1 MIKESTPEKKGS
13 RKGYFV
19 IFGLGILLT
28 VAGFLVAYQFV
39 EPAPPRKIVIGTGD
53 KSGAYYAFAQ
63 QYKKILARDGITL
76 EVRSTAGSGENLK
89 LLTNPESGVD
99 IALVQGGIG
108 DSASQP
114 GLHSLASLYF
124 EPLWVFFHRDLKIKR
139 LPDLRGRKIAV
150 GPEASGTNAIATRL
164 LKANGITPDTATFLA
179 IGGEKAQN
187 SLISKEVEAAFL
199 VLSPQAAVIQNLL
212 LHEKIRVLGFER
224 GEAYQ
229 RANRFLSILKLPEGV
244 MDFVR
249 NIPERDIF
257 LLAPAATLVVRDSF
271 HPALVDLFLDAAAEV
286 HGGPGL
292 FQDLNE
298 FPSQKYLDFPLHKDA
313 QRYFKSGPPFLKRYL
328 PFWAAVFIERAKVML
343 LPLITLLIPLIRSLP
358 PGFRWRVRS
367 KIYRWYRDLSGVD
380 ARGAQS
386 QSPEEI
392 RACLAELDKI
402 EKEVLH
408 VSVPRSYAG
417 ELYSL
422 RMHISFVG
430 ESLRKKEAA
439 FFGSKEQP

>member
-1 MIKESTPEKKGS
+1 MAKDSAPRKREG
-13 RKGYFV
+13 RKGYLA

-63 QYKKILARDGITL
+63 RYKEILARDGITL

-108 DSASQP
+108 DPASQP

-124 EPLWVFFHRDLKIKR
+124 EPLWVFFHRDLKIRR
-139 LPDLRGRKIAV
+139 LPDLRGRKIAI
-150 GPEASGTNAIATRL
+150 GPEASGTNAIAARL
-164 LKANGITPDTATFLA
+164 LRANGITPDTAAFHA
-179 IGGEKAQN
+179 VGGEKAQD
-187 SLISKEVEAAFL
+187 SLIAREVDAAFF
-199 VLSPQAAVIQNLL
+199 VLSPQSTLIQNLL
-212 LHEKIRVLGFER
+212 LHDKIRVLGFER

-244 MDFVR
+244 MDFAR
-249 NIPERDIF
+249 NIPARDVF
-257 LLAPAATLVVRDSF
+257 LLAPAATLVVRDTF
-271 HPALVDLFLDAAAEV
+271 HPALVDLFLDAAVEV
-286 HGGPGL
+286 HSGPGL

-328 PFWAAVFIERAKVML
+328 PFWAADFIERAKVML

-358 PGFRWRVRS
+358 PGFRWRIRS
-367 KIYRWYRDLSGVD
+367 RIYRWYRDLNGVD

-392 RACLAELDKI
+392 RACLAELDRI

-408 VSVPRSYAG
+408 VSVPQSYAG
-417 ELYSL
+417 ELYLL
-422 RMHISFVG
+422 RTHISFVG
-430 ESLRKKEAA
+430 ESLRKREAA
-439 FFGSKEQP
+439 FSGGKEQA

>member
-1 MIKESTPEKKGS
+1 MNKESGPEKKGS
-13 RKGYFV
+13 RKGYLA

-28 VAGFLVAYQFV
+28 GAGFLVAYQFV

-89 LLTNPESGVD
+89 LLTDPESGVD

-108 DSASQP
+108 DPASQP

-124 EPLWVFFHRDLKIKR
+124 EPLWVFFHRDMKIKR
-139 LPDLRGRKIAV
+139 LLDLRGRKIAV

-164 LKANGITPDTATFLA
+164 LKANGITPDTATFFG
-179 IGGEKAQN
+179 IGGEKTQN

-199 VLSPQAAVIQNLL
+199 VLSPQSAVIQNLL

-229 RANRFLSILKLPEGV
+229 RVNRFLSILKLPEGV
-244 MDFVR
+244 MDFAR
-249 NIPERDIF
+249 NIPERDVF
-257 LLAPAATLVVRDSF
+257 LLAPAATLVVRDTF
-271 HPALVDLFLDAAAEV
+271 HPALVDLFLDAAVEV
-286 HGGPGL
+286 HSGPGL
-292 FQDLNE
+292 FQELNE
-298 FPSQKYLDFPLHKDA
+298 FPSQKYVDFPVHKDA

-343 LPLITLLIPLIRSLP
+343 LPLVTLLIPLIRSLP

-367 KIYRWYRDLSGVD
+367 RIYRWYRDLSGVD
-380 ARGAQS
+380 ARGAQG
-386 QSPEEI
+386 QSLEEI
-392 RACLAELDKI
+392 RACLAELAKI

-408 VSVPRSYAG
+408 VSVPQSYAG
-417 ELYSL
+417 ELYTL
-422 RMHISFVG
+422 RTHISFVG

-439 FFGSKEQP
+439 FFGSEE

>member
-13 RKGYFV
+13 RKGYLAL
-19 IFGLGILLT
+19 FGFGILLT
-28 VAGFLVAYQFV
+28 GAGFLVAYQFV

-63 QYKKILARDGITL
+63 RYKEILARDGITL

-89 LLTNPESGVD
+89 LLTDPESGVD

-108 DSASQP
+108 DPASQP

-139 LPDLRGRKIAV
+139 LSDLRGRKIAV

-164 LKANGITPDTATFLA
+164 LKANGITPDTATFFG

-199 VLSPQAAVIQNLL
+199 VLSPQSAVIQNLL

-229 RANRFLSILKLPEGV
+229 RVNRFLSILRLPEGV
-244 MDFVR
+244 MDFAR
-249 NIPERDIF
+249 NIPERDVF
-257 LLAPAATLVVRDSF
+257 LLAPAATLVVRDTF
-271 HPALVDLFLDAAAEV
+271 HPALVDLFLDAAVEV
-286 HGGPGL
+286 HSGPGL
-292 FQDLNE
+292 FQELNE
-298 FPSQKYLDFPLHKDA
+298 FPSQKYVDFPVHKDA

-328 PFWAAVFIERAKVML
+328 PFWAAVFIERAMVML

-367 KIYRWYRDLSGVD
+367 RIYRWY
-380 ARGAQS
+380 
-386 QSPEEI
+386 
-392 RACLAELDKI
+392 
-402 EKEVLH
+402 
-408 VSVPRSYAG
+408 
-417 ELYSL
+417 L
-422 RMHISFVG
+422 R
-430 ESLRKKEAA
+430 LK
-439 FFGSKEQP
+439 